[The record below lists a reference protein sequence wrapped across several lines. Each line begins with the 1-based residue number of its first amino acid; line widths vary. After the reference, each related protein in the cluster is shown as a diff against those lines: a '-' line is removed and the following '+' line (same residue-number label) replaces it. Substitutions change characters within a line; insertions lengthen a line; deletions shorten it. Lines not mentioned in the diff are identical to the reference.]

1 MPPPLLPTQRLAVHL
16 ALAAT
21 AVFACAHV
29 PPAEAQYFG
38 QNKVRYEDLEFAVL
52 KTTHFDIY
60 YYEEEAASVGQAARI
75 AERWYERIATVLDHQ
90 LRARQPLVL
99 YANHPDFQQT
109 TVISG
114 LIGPTTGGVTER
126 LRNRMVLPFAGTLQD
141 TSHVIGH
148 ELVHAFQFDMARR
161 GTFQLPLW
169 FIEGM
174 AEYLS
179 LGPVHRQTAL
189 WLRDALIHDQ
199 LPGFDDLADP
209 DYFPYR
215 FGHAAWA
222 YLGGRWGDAIV
233 PRLFAEA
240 SERGEV
246 LGAIEAVTGVP
257 VDQLS
262 REWHTAVAATYR
274 DLDLSGLRA
283 AGKPIV
289 TEEHEGGELNVSPAL
304 SPNGRLLAFFSEKD
318 LFSVDLFVAD
328 AQTGEVRRKLTDVAT
343 DPHFGNI
350 QFLESAGAW
359 APDSR
364 RFAFAAVHASKP
376 VLVIVDAI
384 TGDQQREIDFPGLGE
399 ILNPAWSPDGRY
411 IAFSALRGGRS
422 DLYLLDLQKNGVR
435 QITDDLY
442 AQIQPAWSPDGG
454 TIAFVTDQFTTELS
468 TLDFGNLRIALYDLK
483 TGRISAFGGVPNGN
497 NVNPQWAT
505 DRRTLYFIA
514 DPNGVPNVFRAS
526 IDGGTAE
533 AVTSVTTGVT
543 GITGTTP
550 ALAVARESGNL
561 TYTAFADGEY
571 RIYAMGAGEL
581 RPVSVAK
588 LNASLLPPA
597 QRTGTQV
604 ANLLRQPQIGL
615 PRQRQFQTANYDPDL
630 SLSHVGAAAGTTI
643 GTGQF
648 GSFVAGGITF
658 LFSDMLNFHQVAAT
672 VEASGGIKDIAGQL
686 GYLNQESRWNWG
698 GAVQRIPFTT
708 GRLSSSLTEVDGQT
722 VIADRV
728 EIFRQ
733 VDHELR
739 GVAEY
744 PFNRAARLEFS
755 AGWRNIGFER
765 EVTIDYFS
773 PVTGQL
779 LGSEERQLTAPANLN
794 LAQASSAFAYD
805 TTVFG
810 GTGPVNGTR
819 SRLEIAPIVGSLA
832 FSEVLADAR
841 RYFVPFRP
849 FTVAGRVLH
858 FGRYGRHG
866 GDDRLGPLYV
876 GFPNLVRGYDVNS
889 FSVSECGPQA
899 STSCPVFE
907 NLLGTRLLVANAELR
922 FPLVG
927 LFRGGE
933 FDYGPIPLEGFVFG
947 DTGVA
952 WTDDDGPSF
961 LDGSR
966 DFVSSLGAGVRVNVL
981 GYAVAEFNAV
991 RPLDRPD
998 DSWSFVFNLRP
1009 GF

>member
-1 MPPPLLPTQRLAVHL
+1 V
-16 ALAAT
+16 
-21 AVFACAHV
+21 V
-29 PPAEAQYFG
+29 AEAQYFG
-38 QNKVRYEDLEFAVL
+38 QNKVRYEDLEFSVL

-60 YYEEEAASVGQAARI
+60 YYEQEAASVGEAGRI
-75 AERWYERIATVLDHQ
+75 AERWYERMARVLDHR

-99 YANHPDFQQT
+99 YANHPDFEQT

-114 LIGPTTGGVTER
+114 LIGPSTGGVTER
-126 LRNRMVLPFAGTLQD
+126 LRNRMVLPFTGTLAD
-141 TSHVIGH
+141 TSHVLGH

-179 LGPVHRQTAL
+179 LGPVHSQTAL
-189 WLRDALIHDQ
+189 WLRDALIHDN
-199 LPGFDDLADP
+199 LPGFDDLGDP

-215 FGHAAWA
+215 FGHGAWA
-222 YLGGRWGDAIV
+222 YLAGRWGDDIV

-257 VDQLS
+257 IDQLS
-262 REWHTAVAATYR
+262 RDWHGAIAATYR
-274 DLDLSGLRA
+274 DLDLSGLRT
-283 AGKPIV
+283 AGAPIV
-289 TEEHEGGELNVSPAL
+289 TEEREGGELNVSPAL
-304 SPNGRLLAFFSEKD
+304 SPDGRLLAFFSEKD
-318 LFSVDLFVAD
+318 LFSVDLYVAD
-328 AQTGEVRRKLTDVAT
+328 AQTGQVDRKLTDTAT

-350 QFLESAGAW
+350 DFLESTGTW

-364 RFAFAAVHASKP
+364 RFAFAAVRASKP
-376 VLVIVDAI
+376 LLVIVDAT
-384 TGDQQREIDFPGLGE
+384 TGDREREIDFPGLGE
-399 ILNPAWSPDGRY
+399 ILNPAWSPDGGH
-411 IAFSALRGGRS
+411 IAFSALRAGRS
-422 DLYLLDLQKNGVR
+422 DLYLFDLQNNAV
-435 QITDDLY
+435 QQLTDDLY
-442 AQIQPAWSPDGG
+442 AQIQPAWSPDGR
-454 TIAFVTDQFTTELS
+454 TIAFATDQFTTELPD
-468 TLDFGNLRIALYDLK
+468 LDFGDLRIALYDIE
-483 TGRISAFGGVPNGN
+483 TARIRPFGGVPNGN
-497 NVNPQWAT
+497 NINPQWGSDAQ
-505 DRRTLYFIA
+505 TLYFIA
-514 DPNGVPNVFRAS
+514 DPNGIPNVFRAT
-526 IDGGTAE
+526 IEGGSPE
-533 AVTSVTTGVT
+533 AITGVTTGVT

-550 ALAVARESGNL
+550 ALAVARGSGDL
-561 TYTAFADGEY
+561 MYTAFADGNY
-571 RIYAMGAGEL
+571 RIYAVRPNEL
-581 RPVSVAK
+581 RPVRVADV
-588 LNASLLPPA
+588 NAATLPPA
-597 QRTGTQV
+597 QRIRTQV
-604 ANLLRQPQIGL
+604 AQLLRQPQTGL
-615 PRQRQFQTANYDPDL
+615 TTQRQFQSANYDPDL
-630 SLSHVGAAAGTTI
+630 SLSYVGASAGTTV

-648 GSFVAGGITF
+648 GSFVAGGVTF

-672 VEASGGIKDIAGQL
+672 VEASGSIKDSAGQL
-686 GYLNQESRWNWG
+686 GYLNQQSRWNWG

-708 GRLSSSLTEVDGQT
+708 GRLSSSLTEVDGRT

-733 VDHELR
+733 VDHELNA
-739 GVAEY
+739 VAEY
-744 PFNRAARLEFS
+744 PVSRAARLEFS

-779 LGSEERQLTAPANLN
+779 LGSEERELSAPANLN
-794 LAQASSAFAYD
+794 LGQASTAFVYD
-805 TTVFG
+805 TAIFG
-810 GTGPVNGTR
+810 GTGPIAGMR
-819 SRLEIAPIVGSLA
+819 SRVEVAPIVGSVT

-849 FTVAGRVLH
+849 FTLAGRILH
-858 FGRYGRHG
+858 FGRYGRDG

-889 FSVSECGPQA
+889 FSVSECGPRA

-907 NLLGTRLLVANAELR
+907 NLLGTRLLVGNAELR

-933 FDYGPIPLEGFVFG
+933 FDYGPLPVEGFVFG

-952 WTDDDGPSF
+952 WTDEDGPSF

-966 DFVSSLGAGVRVNVL
+966 DFVSSVGAGVRVNVL

-991 RPLDRPD
+991 RPLDRPN
-998 DSWSFVFNLRP
+998 DSWAFVFNLRP